1 MAVVVL
7 PAMRNPII
15 ILRNAMADAVGKWLK
30 AARPRT
36 VLLSLS
42 GVMMGG
48 FLAFA
53 SGQEPNVWALVFCA
67 LTALLLQILSNL
79 ANDYGDFKKGL
90 DDAHRTGPQR
100 VMQSGELTER
110 QMRKGIALTALLALV
125 SGSLLIFVFA
135 RLTWRELAVFAA
147 LGLGAVAAALLYTLG
162 KRPYGY
168 RGFGDLFC
176 FLFFGWVAVL
186 GTYYL
191 AAHRFD
197 PLVLLPAT
205 AMGLMSNAVLNIN
218 NMRDY
223 ENDKAKGKNSLVVKL
238 GLKRAFIY
246 HVVLIVG
253 AFLCLSA
260 FLWLKHAPWFTYA
273 FWLIFPLFLVDLVT
287 LGKTFESGQLDHLL
301 PKQVVKTF
309 LLTLIFGITLL

>member
-1 MAVVVL
+1 
-7 PAMRNPII
+7 MRGLRRNRHCEDREHSVAGRSNPW
-15 ILRNAMADAVGKWLK
+15 LR

-53 SGQEPNVWALVFCA
+53 SGQEPNIWALSFCA

-90 DDAHRTGPQR
+90 DNADRTGPQR

-110 QMRKGIALTALLALV
+110 QMRTGIALTALLTLV
-125 SGSLLIFVFA
+125 SGALLIFVFA

-147 LGLGAVAAALLYTLG
+147 LGIAAVAAALLYTLG

-168 RGFGDLFC
+168 RGLGDLFC
-176 FLFFGWVAVL
+176 FLFFGWAAVL
-186 GTYYL
+186 GTFYL
-191 AAHRFD
+191 VTKTLDFS
-197 PLVLLPAT
+197 VLLPAT
-205 AMGLMSNAVLNIN
+205 ALGFLSNAVLNIN

-223 ENDKAKGKNSLVVKL
+223 AHDKAQGKNTLVVKL

-246 HVVLIVG
+246 HVILIVG
-253 AFLCLSA
+253 AFVCLTV
-260 FLWLKHAPWFTYA
+260 FLVLKQTPWFTYA
-273 FWLIFPLFLVDLVT
+273 FWLLFPLFLMDLIT
-287 LGKTFESGQLDHLL
+287 IWKLFESGHLDQML
-301 PKQVVKTF
+301 PRQVVKTF
-309 LLTLIFGITLL
+309 LLTLVFGLLII

>member
-1 MAVVVL
+1 MHL
-7 PAMRNPII
+7 
-15 ILRNAMADAVGKWLK
+15 NAMADAVGKWLK

-48 FLAFA
+48 FLAA
-53 SGQEPNVWALVFCA
+53 STGFFCPVSVALAA
-67 LTALLLQILSNL
+67 LTAILLQILSNL

-90 DDAHRTGPQR
+90 DDAGRVGPQR
-100 VMQSGELTER
+100 VMQSGELTEK
-110 QMRKGIALTALLALV
+110 QMRRGIVLTAVMAMA
-125 SGSLLIFVFA
+125 SGALLILVFA
-135 RLTWRELAVFAA
+135 HLTWRELAVFAF

-168 RGFGDLFC
+168 RGLGDLFC
-176 FLFFGWVAVL
+176 FLFFGWVAVA

-191 AAHRFD
+191 AVNRFD

-205 AMGLMSNAVLNIN
+205 AIGFLSNAVLNIN

-223 ENDKAKGKNSLVVKL
+223 ENDKDKGKNSLVVKL

-246 HVVLIVG
+246 HGILIVG
-253 AFLCLSA
+253 AFVCLSVY
-260 FLWLKHAPWFTYA
+260 LVLKQTPWYTYA
-273 FWLIFPLFLVDLVT
+273 FWLLFPLFIKDLIAIR
-287 LGKTFESGQLDHLL
+287 KKFESGHLDPML

-309 LLTLIFGITLL
+309 LLTLVFGLLIV

>member
-1 MAVVVL
+1 
-7 PAMRNPII
+7 MR
-15 ILRNAMADAVGKWLK
+15 GKIKTWLS

-53 SGQEPNVWALVFCA
+53 SSQEPNIWALVFCA

-90 DDAHRTGPQR
+90 DDAGRTGPQR
-100 VMQSGELTER
+100 MMQNGALTEK
-110 QMRKGIALTALLALV
+110 QMRKGIALTAFLALV
-125 SGSLLIFVFA
+125 SGALLIFVFA
-135 RLTWRELAVFAA
+135 RLSWRELAVFAV
-147 LGLGAVAAALLYTLG
+147 LGMGAIAAALLYTLG

-176 FLFFGWVAVL
+176 FLFFGWVAVG
-186 GTYYL
+186 GTYFL
-191 AAHRFD
+191 VSKD
-197 PLVLLPAT
+197 IDLTVLLPAT
-205 AMGLMSNAVLNIN
+205 AMGFLSNAVLNIN

-246 HVVLIVG
+246 HVALIVG
-253 AFLCLSA
+253 AFVCLSV
-260 FLWLKHAPWFTYA
+260 FLWLQHTHWYTYA
-273 FWLIFPLFLVDLVT
+273 FWLLFPLFAMDLIT
-287 LGKTFESGQLDHLL
+287 LAKTFESGHLDPLL

-309 LLTLIFGITLL
+309 LLTMVFGLLIV

>member
-1 MAVVVL
+1 
-7 PAMRNPII
+7 
-15 ILRNAMADAVGKWLK
+15 MADAVGKWMK

-36 VLLSLS
+36 VLLSFS

-48 FLAFA
+48 FLALA
-53 SGQEPNVWALVFCA
+53 SGWKPNVLALSFCA

-90 DDAHRTGPQR
+90 DNADRTGPQR

-110 QMRKGIALTALLALV
+110 QMRTGIALTALLALV
-125 SGSLLIFVFA
+125 SGALLIFVFA

-147 LGLGAVAAALLYTLG
+147 LGIAAVAAALLYTLG

-176 FLFFGWVAVL
+176 FLFFGWAAVF
-186 GTYYL
+186 GTFYL
-191 AAHRFD
+191 TIKIFD
-197 PLVLLPAT
+197 FTVLLPAT
-205 AMGLMSNAVLNIN
+205 AIGFLSNAVLNIN

-238 GLKRAFIY
+238 GLKRAFVY
-246 HVVLIVG
+246 HVILIIG
-253 AFLCLSA
+253 AFACLTV
-260 FLWLKHAPWFTYA
+260 FLVLKQTPWFTYA
-273 FWLIFPLFLVDLVT
+273 FWLLFPLFLKDLIT
-287 LGKTFESGQLDHLL
+287 IRKLFESGHLDQML
-301 PKQVVKTF
+301 PRQVIKTF
-309 LLTLIFGITLL
+309 LLTLVFGITLL